1 MSNFPDNVLV
11 KADHTP
17 GLVLACLGL
26 LGISCLVILCSLVL
40 VTVLESV
47 NINIR
52 HEGRKHGEV
61 KLENRDTIVPV

>member
-1 MSNFPDNVLV
+1 MG
-11 KADHTP
+11 AP

-47 NINIR
+47 NIR
-52 HEGRKHGEV
+52 HEGRKCGEV

>member
-1 MSNFPDNVLV
+1 M
-11 KADHTP
+11 KTDHTP

-47 NINIR
+47 R
-52 HEGRKHGEV
+52 VKKGHEGRKHRGA
-61 KLENRDTIVPV
+61 KLENRDTIVAV

>member
-1 MSNFPDNVLV
+1 M

-47 NINIR
+47 NIKTR
-52 HEGRKHGEV
+52 HEGRKRKGT
-61 KLENRDTIVPV
+61 KLNNNCGGVV